1 MQGLFEG
8 HSYISTVAKVDFLP
22 PRTRAGTLATQC
34 IACVASVSNR
44 VIARKLDRK
53 QKKRLKGEGRGEE
66 EGGGSFISLPLR
78 RHSFFFCSCP
88 SFLDEPR
95 EETLPTQAIQAIF
108 TLLKRTIF
116 FSK

>member
-1 MQGLFEG
+1 MSIKKYSSILILV
-8 HSYISTVAKVDFLP
+8 YLCKVCLRDIVILAKVDFLP
-22 PRTRAGTLATQC
+22 PRTRAGTLATQA

-78 RHSFFFCSCP
+78 RHSFFF
-88 SFLDEPR
+88 
-95 EETLPTQAIQAIF
+95 
-108 TLLKRTIF
+108 LLLSQ
-116 FSK
+116 FSR